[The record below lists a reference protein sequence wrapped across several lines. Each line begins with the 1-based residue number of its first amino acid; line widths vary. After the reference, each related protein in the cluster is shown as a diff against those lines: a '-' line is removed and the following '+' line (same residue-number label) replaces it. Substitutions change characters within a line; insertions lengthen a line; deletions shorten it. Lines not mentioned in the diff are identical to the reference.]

1 MKPLRSFPGCLHRTG
16 NDSQTSGIGQLSEMP
31 TDGNVLR
38 RPDLGP
44 EGMTEQGCQ
53 QASRAA
59 ERMFL
64 MRKVLVLLMLSVV
77 SASAGYSK
85 LEALS
90 LIESGNNDAAV
101 GSLGEVS
108 RYQIKPRIWREYS
121 SSRSWRD
128 ARVSSQVAE
137 TYLKSLEETFLK
149 RAGRAPT
156 DFDLYVLW
164 NAGPAYYAKLG
175 FSAARVHPVVRER
188 AQRYVNLRN
197 VTLAQSPSV
206 RVAAVQPQA
215 STSQTASAP
224 AWTLAQAISM
234 PAQPAGSLFP
244 RSAVS
249 ERN

>member
-1 MKPLRSFPGCLHRTG
+1 
-16 NDSQTSGIGQLSEMP
+16 
-31 TDGNVLR
+31 
-38 RPDLGP
+38 
-44 EGMTEQGCQ
+44 
-53 QASRAA
+53 
-59 ERMFL
+59 
-64 MRKVLVLLMLSVV
+64 MLSVV

-121 SSRSWRD
+121 SSRAWRD
-128 ARVSSQVAE
+128 SRVSSQVAE
-137 TYLKSLEETFLK
+137 NYLKSLEETFTR

-164 NAGPAYYAKLG
+164 NAGPAYYAKVG

-188 AQRYVNLRN
+188 AQRYVNLRTVN
-197 VTLAQSPSV
+197 LAQGPNVKPAPTTAPLPARAVSV
-206 RVAAVQPQA
+206 QTPKPAPAPQA
-215 STSQTASAP
+215 AALAPSEQAWTIAQVITASAS
-224 AWTLAQAISM
+224 AASANTLASMATGLPTISVL
-234 PAQPAGSLFP
+234 PHSV
-244 RSAVS
+244 VS

>member
-1 MKPLRSFPGCLHRTG
+1 
-16 NDSQTSGIGQLSEMP
+16 
-31 TDGNVLR
+31 
-38 RPDLGP
+38 
-44 EGMTEQGCQ
+44 
-53 QASRAA
+53 
-59 ERMFL
+59 
-64 MRKVLVLLMLSVV
+64 MLSLVSAV

-121 SSRSWRD
+121 ASRSWRD
-128 ARVSSQVAE
+128 SRISSQVAE
-137 TYLKSLEETFLK
+137 NYLKSLEETFLK

-188 AQRYVNLRN
+188 AQRYVNLRTVN
-197 VTLAQSPSV
+197 LAQSSSTKAAPV
-206 RVAAVQPQA
+206 LAVQPQKLAPAPHAA
-215 STSQTASAP
+215 STP
-224 AWTLAQAISM
+224 AWTLSQAISVTA
-234 PAQPAGSLFP
+234 PAANTYALAPMISGLPTSSILPLSIVAD
-244 RSAVS
+244 
-249 ERN
+249 RN

>member
-1 MKPLRSFPGCLHRTG
+1 
-16 NDSQTSGIGQLSEMP
+16 
-31 TDGNVLR
+31 
-38 RPDLGP
+38 
-44 EGMTEQGCQ
+44 
-53 QASRAA
+53 
-59 ERMFL
+59 

-164 NAGPAYYAKLG
+164 NAGPAYYAKHG

-197 VTLAQSPSV
+197 VNLAQSPSAKPAP
-206 RVAAVQPQA
+206 VATVQPQK
-215 STSQTASAP
+215 SLSASAP
-224 AWTLAQAISM
+224 QASAPTWTLAQAISIPSPAAI
-234 PAQPAGSLFP
+234 PAQPTSSLLP
-244 RSAVS
+244 RSVVS
-249 ERN
+249 DRN